1 MSGTVFAAAVT
12 TGGTA
17 GKVPSPTSGRLT
29 GKIAF
34 ITGIASGM
42 GRAAAK
48 LFAAQGA
55 TVVGCDLSESAAEQ
69 TAAEIRDAGGRMFTF
84 APVDVASAT
93 EAAKW
98 ICDGVDETGGIDIL
112 YNNAGGARFGSF
124 DEFRQEDWS
133 FTLRNEL
140 DLVFYATQAAWPHFI
155 ARGGGSVLNTGSAVA
170 ARGNPTLGFAAHAAA
185 KGGVRALTRQLAA
198 EGARHQIRVNTI
210 SPGPIR
216 TPAITTMLPE
226 MVKRIESAIPLG
238 RWGECEEIAYCA
250 LYLASDEAR
259 WVTGADFVIDGG
271 GIAGL

>member
-1 MSGTVFAAAVT
+1 MSGKLFAAAVT
-12 TGGTA
+12 ADGMA
-17 GKVPSPTSGRLT
+17 SKVPSPKSGRLT

-34 ITGIASGM
+34 ITGVASGM
-42 GRAAAK
+42 GRAAAR

-55 TVVGCDLSESAAEQ
+55 TVVGCDLNESAAEQ
-69 TAAEIRDAGGRMFTF
+69 TAAEIRDAGGRMFIF

-93 EAAKW
+93 EADKW
-98 ICDGVDETGGIDIL
+98 ICNGVDETGGIDIL

-124 DEFRQEDWS
+124 DGFRQEDWS

-140 DLVFYATQAAWPHFI
+140 DLVFYTTQAAWPHFI

-185 KGGVRALTRQLAA
+185 KGGVLALTRQLAA
-198 EGARHQIRVNTI
+198 EGAKHQIRVNTI

-216 TPAITTMLPE
+216 TPAITTMPPE
-226 MVKRIESAIPLG
+226 MVKRIESVIPLG